1 MGRKKQHLKE
11 DKYYFEVGNITIYRD
26 SEEMARKAYE
36 RYDRV
41 GKEAN
46 WLGLWDGKDFVDE
59 D

>member
-11 DKYYFEVGNITIYRD
+11 DKYYFEVGKITIYRD
-26 SEEMARKAYE
+26 SEEMARKAFE

-41 GKEAN
+41 GKNAS
-46 WLGLWDGKDFVDE
+46 WLGLWNGKDFVDE